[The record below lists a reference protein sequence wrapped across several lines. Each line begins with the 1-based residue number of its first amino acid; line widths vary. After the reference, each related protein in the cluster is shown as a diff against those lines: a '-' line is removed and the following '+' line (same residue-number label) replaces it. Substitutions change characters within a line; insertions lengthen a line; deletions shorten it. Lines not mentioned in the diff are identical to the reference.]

1 MGAEMAISA
10 AVRLQEFIE
19 QSWVEDFDQVFAV
32 EICLLNYILRYEHT
46 GFKFFVFGGIP
57 LIS

>member
-1 MGAEMAISA
+1 MRAETAIRA

-32 EICLLNYILRYEHT
+32 EICLLNDLLRYEHISLEL
-46 GFKFFVFGGIP
+46 FVLGGIP
-57 LIS
+57 LLF